1 MEKTPSIFGGA
12 CIIAGVCVGAG
23 MLGLP
28 ISGAGAWT
36 WVSLAAIILT
46 MVVMTISG
54 LMLLETFKHYDIH
67 ASFDTVT
74 NDLLGKKLN
83 MINDI
88 SVYFVGGILL
98 YAYITTSGGI
108 LQQLTQINNKVMSII
123 FVLIFAAVVWHS
135 TRLVDRISTIL
146 IIFMGLSFI
155 FSISGMAANI
165 KLDILFD
172 SHNADGA
179 YLPYFFGMLPVALV
193 SFGYHHS
200 VASMR
205 IYYGDEHKA
214 QKAIIGGTSIAL
226 GFYIIWLVSI
236 FGNLPRA
243 EFTPVIEKS
252 GEIEALLAALGN
264 AIESKTVAQTI
275 HAFSIA
281 AILSSFIGVG
291 LGLFDFLADF
301 FHRSDDKKGRF
312 ITCLFTFVPPLILS
326 LLFPFGFVI
335 AIGYAGAAAT
345 IWACIIPALL
355 VSKVRKRHPNAGGFK
370 TVGGSGMVIAV
381 IIYGVAVMIFH
392 FMNMLELLPAFK
404 G

>member
-1 MEKTPSIFGGA
+1 MEKKPSIFGGS

-28 ISGAGAWT
+28 TSGAGAWT
-36 WVSLAAIILT
+36 WVSLAAIVLT
-46 MVVMTISG
+46 MIIMTISG

-83 MINDI
+83 IINDI

-135 TRLVDRISTIL
+135 TKLVDRISTIL

-155 FSISGMAANI
+155 FSISGMASNI

-172 SHNADGA
+172 SHNNNGA

-205 IYYGDEHKA
+205 IYYGEEHKA

-226 GFYIIWLVSI
+226 GFYVIWLVSI

-243 EFTPVIEKS
+243 EFAPVIEK
-252 GEIEALLAALGN
+252 GGDIEALLAALGN
-264 AIESKTVAQTI
+264 VIESKTVAQTI
-275 HAFSIA
+275 NAFSMA

-301 FHRSDDKKGRF
+301 FHRRDDKKSRL
-312 ITCLFTFVPPLILS
+312 ITCLITFTPPLILS

-355 VSKVRKRHPNAGGFK
+355 VNKARKRYPNANGFK
-370 TVGGSGMVIAV
+370 AFGGTGMVAAV

-392 FMNMLELLPAFK
+392 FMNMFELLPIFK